1 MAFIKECFMFSG
13 VFFFFLELVES
24 LDSIIHEF
32 WIVFFYLLLNNKS
45 LFLFRSFA
53 QSNFVFSW
61 DLY

>member
-1 MAFIKECFMFSG
+1 MFSG

-24 LDSIIHEF
+24 LDSIIREF
-32 WIVFFYLLLNNKS
+32 WIVFFYLLLNNIS

>member
-1 MAFIKECFMFSG
+1 MFSG
-13 VFFFFLELVES
+13 GFFLELVES
-24 LDSIIHEF
+24 LDSIIREF
-32 WIVFFYLLLNNKS
+32 WIVFFYLLLNNIS